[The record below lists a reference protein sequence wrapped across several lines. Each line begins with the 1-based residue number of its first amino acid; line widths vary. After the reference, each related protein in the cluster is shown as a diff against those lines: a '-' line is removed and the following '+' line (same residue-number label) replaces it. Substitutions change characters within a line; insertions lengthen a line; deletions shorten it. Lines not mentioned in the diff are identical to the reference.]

1 MDLLTVVATTY
12 LLQAAGAWVVI
23 DPRQPIFRR
32 TVAGLWLCATLSL
45 LLLGISFA
53 SFMIQ
58 FGLACLAGTATMLAK
73 AEAQAWRST
82 HQRAESGGQRS
93 GHDRG

>member
-1 MDLLTVVATTY
+1 MDLLTVVAATY

-23 DPRQPIFRR
+23 EPRKPVFRK
-32 TVAGLWLCATLSL
+32 TVAGLWLCATLTL
-45 LLLGISFA
+45 LLLGLSFA
-53 SFMIQ
+53 SLMIQ
-58 FGLACLAGTATMLAK
+58 LGMACLAGTATMLAK